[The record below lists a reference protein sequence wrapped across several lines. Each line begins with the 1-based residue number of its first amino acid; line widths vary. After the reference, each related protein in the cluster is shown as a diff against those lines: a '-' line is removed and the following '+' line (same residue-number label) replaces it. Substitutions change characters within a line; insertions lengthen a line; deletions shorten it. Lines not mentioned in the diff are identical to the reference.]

1 MFFILI
7 GAVPFLY
14 VLGRCIWPLRAS
26 RATKF
31 ALTMILFLVAF
42 KFQILRR
49 FAGPMFFAPE
59 LPNWILALAAWAFT
73 SLLGFMIFMIAAD
86 AARFAVWLVRR
97 IARRPRLPWARSFDA
112 GVNLALLTLS
122 CVVTAWGMVN
132 AASIPEVRRYDRAF
146 RTLPRELDGF
156 RIVLLAD
163 LHIDKLTERA
173 DIEELVRRANAL
185 RPDLVALAGDFADGT
200 VEKLRDKA
208 APLAGLRAKYGVVG
222 IPGNHEYY
230 SGYHEWLE
238 HLRSLGIVMLENETR
253 RPVPGFSVVGIT
265 DPAAL
270 RRGMEP
276 PDLKKALAGVPKGD
290 FKLLLAHQLRN
301 TREAAG
307 LGVDLQLSGHT
318 HGGMARGLDRL
329 VAAGNEGF
337 VAGWY
342 RVGGMALYV
351 SRGTFIWKGY
361 PLRLG
366 VPSEI
371 TLITLRC
378 K

>member
-7 GAVPFLY
+7 GAIPFLY
-14 VLGRCIWPLRAS
+14 VFGRCILPLKAS
-26 RATKF
+26 RATKA
-31 ALTMILFLVAF
+31 ALTLLLFLVSF

-86 AARFAVWLVRR
+86 AVRLAVCLVRR
-97 IARRPRLPWARSFDA
+97 LARRPGLPWAKSFDA
-112 GVNLALLTLS
+112 GLNLALLTLS

-132 AASIPEVRRYDRAF
+132 AAKIPEVRRYDRAF

-156 RIVLLAD
+156 KIVLLAD
-163 LHIDKLTERA
+163 LHIDKLTRRA
-173 DIEELVRRANAL
+173 DIDEVVRRANAL
-185 RPDLVALAGDFADGT
+185 RPDLIALAGDFADGT

-208 APLAGLRAKYGVVG
+208 APLAGLKARYGVVG

-230 SGYHEWLE
+230 SGYHEWME
-238 HLRSLGIVMLENETR
+238 HLRSLGITMLENENR
-253 RPVPGFSVVGIT
+253 RSAPGFSVAGVT

-270 RRGMEP
+270 RHGGEP
-276 PDLKKALAGVPKGD
+276 PDPKRALAGVPEGD
-290 FKLLLAHQLRN
+290 FKLLLAHQLRH
-301 TREAAG
+301 TREAAE

-318 HGGMARGLDRL
+318 HGGMVLGLDRL
-329 VAAGNEGF
+329 VAAGNGGF

-342 RVGGMALYV
+342 QVGGMALYV

-371 TLITLRC
+371 TLITLRRE
-378 K
+378 